1 MILLDELATYAYDRA
16 VWVDDPAS
24 QQGCGGADMGE
35 QHGLM
40 RGRSEDPPWAEV
52 VANTWRLWRQRH
64 LGGRRSTA
72 RRRRGV
78 LVLSAAA
85 AMALGALVTL
95 AFTLQGSQQA
105 SKVAS
110 SRPASPANAASAASP
125 ASPAQN
131 TPAALQ
137 VAAANR
143 NQTATWIA
151 QQILPS
157 VLIGC
162 DPLMCQALQAASVSA
177 SRLSVVQPSAPDPLG
192 VEVIVAT
199 PALRSQFGPRL
210 ATVYAPLVLASF
222 GAGAQRIDIRYL
234 APGGTAAFEASLASA
249 TRARIQAGQQLLGN
263 KRVQVSAQAR
273 GALLAGNVDP
283 RLLITL
289 GLLAHEIPVRLV
301 LFSDPSPG
309 ASSAVPLRGA
319 EIGASTSA
327 GLSAMLA
334 FLAQQTTYQ
343 PSQYHEARIASGQV
357 VTVQYDAPGP
367 LGLNGP

>member
-1 MILLDELATYAYDRA
+1 M
-16 VWVDDPAS
+16 
-24 QQGCGGADMGE
+24 
-35 QHGLM
+35 
-40 RGRSEDPPWAEV
+40 
-52 VANTWRLWRQRH
+52 
-64 LGGRRSTA
+64 
-72 RRRRGV
+72 
-78 LVLSAAA
+78 LSAVA

-95 AFTLQGSQQA
+95 AFTHHGSQRA
-105 SKVAS
+105 SKTAS
-110 SRPASPANAASAASP
+110 SQLQPNNT
-125 ASPAQN
+125 AQN
-131 TPAALQ
+131 TPLALQ
-137 VAAANR
+137 IAAANR
-143 NQTATWIA
+143 NQAAAWIA

-157 VLIGC
+157 AVIGC
-162 DPLMCQALQAASVSA
+162 DPLMCQALETANVSA
-177 SRLSVVQPSAPDPLG
+177 GRLSMVPSSAPDPLG

-234 APGGTAAFEASLASA
+234 APGGTAAFDASLASA
-249 TRARIQAGQQLLGN
+249 KRSRIEAGQQLLAN
-263 KRVQVSAQAR
+263 KHVQASAQAR
-273 GALLAGNVDP
+273 SALLAGNVDP

-289 GLLAHEIPVRLV
+289 GLLAHEMPLRLV

-343 PSQYHEARIASGQV
+343 PSQYREARIASDQV
-357 VTVQYDAPGP
+357 ITVQYDAPGP

>member
-1 MILLDELATYAYDRA
+1 
-16 VWVDDPAS
+16 
-24 QQGCGGADMGE
+24 MGE
-35 QHGLM
+35 QHGLTH
-40 RGRSEDPPWAEV
+40 GTSGNPSWATV
-52 VANTWRLWRQRH
+52 AANTWRLWWQRH
-64 LGGRRSTA
+64 RHQGSGA
-72 RRRRGV
+72 RRPASRHRRGF
-78 LVLSAAA
+78 LVLSALT
-85 AMALGALVTL
+85 AMALGALATL
-95 AFTLQGSQQA
+95 AIIDQGSQQA
-105 SKVAS
+105 SKTAS
-110 SRPASPANAASAASP
+110 SQPT
-125 ASPAQN
+125 SPAQN

-143 NQTATWIA
+143 SQAAAWIA

-162 DPLMCQALQAASVSA
+162 DPLMCQALQAANVSA

-234 APGGTAAFEASLASA
+234 APGGTAAFEATLASA
-249 TRARIQAGQQLLGN
+249 KRARIEAGQQLLGN
-263 KRVQVSAQAR
+263 KNVQASAQAR

-289 GLLAHEIPVRLV
+289 GLLVHEMPVRLV
-301 LFSDPSPG
+301 LFNDPSPG
-309 ASSAVPLRGA
+309 SSSAVPLRGA

-334 FLAQQTTYQ
+334 FLAQQTIYQ
-343 PSQYHEARIASGQV
+343 PSQYREARIAGGQV

>member
-1 MILLDELATYAYDRA
+1 
-16 VWVDDPAS
+16 
-24 QQGCGGADMGE
+24 MGE

-40 RGRSEDPPWAEV
+40 RGTSRDPSWAT
-52 VANTWRLWRQRH
+52 VAVTTWRLWLQRH
-64 LGGRRSTA
+64 TNRGRRSTTG
-72 RRRRGV
+72 RQRGV
-78 LVLSAAA
+78 LVLSAVA

-95 AFTLQGSQQA
+95 AFTHQGSQQA
-105 SKVAS
+105 SKTAS
-110 SRPASPANAASAASP
+110 SQPQSAN
-125 ASPAQN
+125 PAQN

-137 VAAANR
+137 LAAADR
-143 NQTATWIA
+143 NQAAAWIA

-249 TRARIQAGQQLLGN
+249 THARIQAGQQLLGN
-263 KRVQVSAQAR
+263 KRVQASAQAR

>member
-1 MILLDELATYAYDRA
+1 
-16 VWVDDPAS
+16 
-24 QQGCGGADMGE
+24 MGE
-35 QHGLM
+35 QHGLT
-40 RGRSEDPPWAEV
+40 RGASRDPSWAT
-52 VANTWRLWRQRH
+52 VAATTWRLWLQRH
-64 LGGRRSTA
+64 TNGSRRPSVGL
-72 RRRRGV
+72 RRGI
-78 LVLSAAA
+78 LVLSAVV
-85 AMALGALVTL
+85 AMAVGALVTL
-95 AFTLQGSQQA
+95 AFTHQGHQA
-105 SKVAS
+105 SKTAPS
-110 SRPASPANAASAASP
+110 
-125 ASPAQN
+125 AQN

-137 VAAANR
+137 IAAGNRSQAAA
-143 NQTATWIA
+143 WMA

-162 DPLMCQALQAASVSA
+162 DPLMCQALEAANVSA

-222 GAGAQRIDIRYL
+222 GSGAQRIDIRYL

-249 TRARIQAGQQLLGN
+249 EHARIAAGQQLLSN
-263 KRVQVSAQAR
+263 KNVQASAQAR
-273 GALLAGNVDP
+273 TALLAGDVDP

-289 GLLAHEIPVRLV
+289 GLLAHEMPVRLV
-301 LFSDPSPG
+301 AFDDSSPG
-309 ASSAVPLRGA
+309 TTSDIPLRGA
-319 EIGASTSA
+319 EIGAPASA

-367 LGLNGP
+367 MGLTGP

>member
-1 MILLDELATYAYDRA
+1 
-16 VWVDDPAS
+16 
-24 QQGCGGADMGE
+24 MGE
-35 QHGLM
+35 QHSLTQGTS
-40 RGRSEDPPWAEV
+40 RDPSWAS
-52 VANTWRLWRQRH
+52 VAVTTWRLWRQRH
-64 LGGRRSTA
+64 LGARRSTT
-72 RRRRGV
+72 RRRRGI
-78 LVLSAAA
+78 LVLSVLA

-95 AFTLQGSQQA
+95 AFTHQGSEQA
-105 SKVAS
+105 SKTAS
-110 SRPASPANAASAASP
+110 SQSQSQSANPAPK
-125 ASPAQN
+125 

-137 VAAANR
+137 AAAAHR
-143 NQTATWIA
+143 NQAAAWVA

-162 DPLMCQALQAASVSA
+162 DPLMCQALEAANVSA
-177 SRLSVVQPSAPDPLG
+177 SRLSVVQPSSPDPLG

-199 PALRSQFGPRL
+199 PVLQSQFGPRL

-249 TRARIQAGQQLLGN
+249 KRARIEAGQQLLGN
-263 KRVQVSAQAR
+263 KHVQASAQAR
-273 GALLAGNVDP
+273 NALLAGNVDP

-289 GLLAHEIPVRLV
+289 GLLVHQIPVRLV
-301 LFSDPSPG
+301 LFNDPSPG
-309 ASSAVPLRGA
+309 VSSAVPLRGA

-357 VTVQYDAPGP
+357 ITVQYDAPGP

>member
-1 MILLDELATYAYDRA
+1 
-16 VWVDDPAS
+16 
-24 QQGCGGADMGE
+24 
-35 QHGLM
+35 
-40 RGRSEDPPWAEV
+40 
-52 VANTWRLWRQRH
+52 
-64 LGGRRSTA
+64 
-72 RRRRGV
+72 
-78 LVLSAAA
+78 
-85 AMALGALVTL
+85 MALGALVTL
-95 AFTLQGSQQA
+95 AFSHQGSQQA
-105 SKVAS
+105 SKAAS
-110 SRPASPANAASAASP
+110 SQPASEASAASAASM
-125 ASPAQN
+125 AQG

-137 VAAANR
+137 VAQANR
-143 NQTATWIA
+143 NQAAAWIA

-162 DPLMCQALQAASVSA
+162 DPLMCQALEAASVSA

-210 ATVYAPLVLASF
+210 VTVYAPLVLASF

-234 APGGTAAFEASLASA
+234 APGGSAAFEASLASA
-249 TRARIQAGQQLLGN
+249 THARIQAGQQLLGN
-263 KRVQVSAQAR
+263 KRVQASAQAR
-273 GALLAGNVDP
+273 SALLAGNVDP

-289 GLLAHEIPVRLV
+289 GLLVHEMPVRLV

-319 EIGASTSA
+319 EIGASTPA

-367 LGLNGP
+367 LGLNSP